1 VHLNRYW
8 VAELNGNLTAS
19 TPAKADRKSP
29 RENFTMRQLD
39 TVDRPLSLE
48 ERSKLTSGAPLLRRF
63 AIQTVYDNIYVY
75 FDGTTSRLKTVRI
88 PANKFLEETADNER
102 EYGRSQG
109 QGKFHQELPYVVTLV
124 IKSPPQRFLV
134 QTLSF
139 SGISPSPFFNTS
151 PLLSPGVAEK
161 ERASSSHTIPLS
173 TSLHSIPTHPKQAEV
188 AGWGLLSLSSNKVP
202 TSSPGVVHKSQS
214 LRFDFEDID
223 DHKGGVVRRTKHSSL
238 AEVQPK
244 SDRYCY
250 ALADEEEPKEEGGS
264 EPHSPLPRPP
274 GGYSGARSDEGE
286 EDDNNNNNNNSG
298 NMELSSGGSE
308 APSKGDGMEAAYVKE
323 EEHNYVTLDPGML
336 KAAEEAQKKKEEEEE
351 TMYALWQVPFEDLQL
366 TNVVLGKGFFG
377 EVRKGNPPA

>member
-1 VHLNRYW
+1 
-8 VAELNGNLTAS
+8 
-19 TPAKADRKSP
+19 
-29 RENFTMRQLD
+29 M
-39 TVDRPLSLE
+39 
-48 ERSKLTSGAPLLRRF
+48 
-63 AIQTVYDNIYVY
+63 
-75 FDGTTSRLKTVRI
+75 
-88 PANKFLEETADNER
+88 
-102 EYGRSQG
+102 
-109 QGKFHQELPYVVTLV
+109 
-124 IKSPPQRFLV
+124 
-134 QTLSF
+134 
-139 SGISPSPFFNTS
+139 
-151 PLLSPGVAEK
+151 
-161 ERASSSHTIPLS
+161 
-173 TSLHSIPTHPKQAEV
+173 
-188 AGWGLLSLSSNKVP
+188 
-202 TSSPGVVHKSQS
+202 VHKSQS